1 MLGRH
6 RKEFARMSW
15 KENSIVDQR
24 LEFVLRA
31 LHGQASFAELC
42 QQYGISRKTGY
53 KWKERFLEGGLPA
66 LQNDSR
72 RPERSPDALPEKVVC
87 EVVRLKQAHRTWGAR
102 KLQALYRRLHGQEQ
116 TPCESSFKRVLER
129 TGLVEHRRPRR
140 RSDQAGRLQ
149 CALEAQKPNELW
161 TVDFKGW
168 WRCADRR
175 RCEPLTVR
183 DAYSRYLLCVW
194 PAPDACTQTVRGQ
207 FQRLFQRY
215 GLPGAIR
222 SDNGSPFAS
231 SHAPLGLSQL
241 SAWWVAL
248 GINLDRTDP
257 GHPEQ
262 NGSHERMH
270 RDLAAEVQY
279 AGTGS
284 LEELREALE
293 LWRQTYNQ
301 ERPHEALAMKTPAEV
316 YTPSA
321 ARYEGD
327 PEQLE
332 YPLGYLPR
340 RVCKQGTVKIEG
352 ERVRI
357 SSALSGWD
365 IGLKPEEGGRY
376 TVYFA
381 QLCLGTVDLRTLSFQ
396 CVRQN
401 KASEEPEPREV
412 TAA

>member
-1 MLGRH
+1 
-6 RKEFARMSW
+6 MSW

-66 LQNDSR
+66 LQNDWPTR
-72 RPERSPDALPEKVVC
+72 AQPGRPAGEGRLRSGPTETGPSDLGRQEVTSLIPAFAWPGADALREFLQAGAGANWTCRASPAPGAERSSRASA
-87 EVVRLKQAHRTWGAR
+87 VR
-102 KLQALYRRLHGQEQ
+102 
-116 TPCESSFKRVLER
+116 
-129 TGLVEHRRPRR
+129 
-140 RSDQAGRLQ
+140 
-149 CALEAQKPNELW
+149 LEAQKPNELW

-332 YPLGYLPR
+332 YPWAICPGT
-340 RVCKQGTVKIEG
+340 VCKQGTVKIEG
-352 ERVRI
+352 EHVRI